1 MALSLLLMLS
11 GCDYK
16 SSSQQPILN
25 NEVITIEHEQG
36 STRVPIN
43 PGKVIV
49 FNIAT
54 LDTMDALGIVVA
66 GLPKTSSHLPN
77 FLKKYANEVYINAG
91 TLFEPDYEKLNEF
104 TPDIIIAGGRSTD
117 AYDKLSEIAPTVSLS
132 VDSHHFMK
140 SLTQRIMQL
149 GKIFNKEDIAEKKLA
164 QFKQKIADVKAK
176 AANKGTALVIMVS
189 GGKMSTYGP
198 GSRFGFVFDE
208 LGFKPAIALGK
219 TGQHGNIINAELLLT
234 ANPDWL
240 FVIDRDSAIGNSQ
253 AQSAKQVLDN
263 QLIRKINAMQQQQ
276 VIYLDSTAMYIAGGL
291 QTYSCFLDQLNKMF
305 DKVSS

>member
-1 MALSLLLMLS
+1 MTLLLSLMLS

-16 SSSQQPILN
+16 SSSPQAILN
-25 NEVITIEHEQG
+25 NEVITIAHEQG
-36 STRVPIN
+36 LTRVPMN
-43 PGKVIV
+43 PKKVIV

-54 LDTMDALGIVVA
+54 LDTMDALGIPVA

-77 FLKKYANEVYINAG
+77 FLKKYENEAYVNAG
-91 TLFEPDYEKLNEF
+91 TLFEPDYEKLNQF
-104 TPDIIIAGGRSTD
+104 APDIIIAGGRSTD

-140 SLTQRIMQL
+140 SLTQRTRQL
-149 GKIFNKEDIAEKKLA
+149 GKIFNREEVAEKQLA

-176 AANKGTALVIMVS
+176 VANKGTALVIMVN
-189 GGKMSTYGP
+189 GGKISTYGP

-219 TGQHGNIINAELLLT
+219 TGQHGSIINAELLLT

-253 AQSAKQVLDN
+253 AQPAKEVLN
-263 QLIRKINAMQQQQ
+263 NELINKINAMQKHQ
-276 VIYLDSTAMYIAGGL
+276 VIYLDSMAAYIAGGL
-291 QTYSCFLDQLNKMF
+291 QTYSRFLDQLNQIF